1 MHALVDDLV
10 PVGLDL
16 ALADILKLL
25 CSGKRGTTVS
35 HVHDGAQVRSGT
47 YDAMFALCV
56 RYPSAD
62 LDVRLEREVFGC
74 FSLACNAIFFRPTL
88 AHRHSDIA
96 VVFQTQRG
104 RRTACARENK
114 IKTFFI

>member
-25 CSGKRGTTVS
+25 CSGIRGTMVS
-35 HVHDGAQVRSGT
+35 RVHDGEQVRSGT
-47 YDAMFALCV
+47 YDDMFVLCV

-62 LDVRLEREVFGC
+62 LDVRLEREGDAR
-74 FSLACNAIFFRPTL
+74 FSLSLPTFFSSNPCAPTLGHCRRFFRL
-88 AHRHSDIA
+88 S
-96 VVFQTQRG
+96 
-104 RRTACARENK
+104 ACAARLPRRNK
-114 IKTFFI
+114 KK